1 MISSGRAPL
10 SKGSVF
16 LPYFSIAE
24 NLLCCLRLSYVV
36 AKAPELVL
44 YHHIDRADC
53 VFPKPFLMW
62 RVRGC
67 PKGTISLVLISVS
80 AIQEDIDSKYIHL
93 QSQKVLPIYL
103 CVQRKE
109 ANKFF
114 ISTQLEGYV
123 WNPPATRSRLN
134 FWLSCYGHEK
144 WSPWGRD
151 LSLPYLCGH
160 LNCTEL
166 FQALR

>member
-36 AKAPELVL
+36 TKAPELVL

-62 RVRGC
+62 WVRGC
-67 PKGTISLVLISVS
+67 SKGTISLVLISVS
-80 AIQEDIDSKYIHL
+80 AIQKDIDSKYIHL

-109 ANKFF
+109 ANKFLYF
-114 ISTQLEGYV
+114 YSVGGVHVKPTCYTFKIKLLAELLWPWEMESLGQRLVIAIPLWSSQLH
-123 WNPPATRSRLN
+123 WA
-134 FWLSCYGHEK
+134 LSG
-144 WSPWGRD
+144 S
-151 LSLPYLCGH
+151 
-160 LNCTEL
+160 
-166 FQALR
+166 